1 MSPARSPYP
10 DQNNL
15 VRNAF
20 FGLPLPDGVLP
31 DADPAAGTRN
41 GTRNGTR
48 QLTDE
53 ATTCPD
59 GLVEEVL
66 WGLLHGMTAPVTAG
80 SLAATETDESPEV
93 RRA

>member
-15 VRNAF
+15 VRDAF

-31 DADPAAGTRN
+31 DADPAADTGN
-41 GTRNGTR
+41 GTRR
-48 QLTDE
+48 LTDE

-66 WGLLHGMTAPVTAG
+66 WGLLHGMTAPVTA
-80 SLAATETDESPEV
+80 SSTSATDTAETPEV